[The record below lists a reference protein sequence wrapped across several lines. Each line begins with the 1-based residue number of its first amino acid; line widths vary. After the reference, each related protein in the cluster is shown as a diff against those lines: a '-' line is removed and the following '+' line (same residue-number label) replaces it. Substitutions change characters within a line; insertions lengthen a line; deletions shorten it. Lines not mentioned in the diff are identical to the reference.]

1 MPPRA
6 AFIEEFDDDMDIPL
20 PSRPLPS
27 TGTRGQIIEEIDI
40 ASDDHGPGTG
50 INRGASS
57 SSGRPGPSGSTAQQP
72 PSRQAFSKMQEQ
84 VQVLQGADRSPY
96 KTYVSWSTPV
106 LSLLC
111 SCSNTVIPSW
121 NVIYPIYLDAKQ
133 PYGTARRIAREH
145 SLWWPLSTDINA
157 AANRLGLNT
166 LHEMDK
172 CHPKD
177 WENPGR
183 VRVLWKKD
191 GKPVNARF
199 STSGYSFFPPSS
211 VLYLL
216 YMTMI
221 YNVDHAVLQKNS
233 SW

>member
-1 MPPRA
+1 MEVEAECESQKVRVRGDEPRTRCGHKQAAAAEVKSVSNQTLPNLLSSHLPTHLRSSTNSYHCQLTMPPRA

-96 KTYVSWSTPV
+96 KTYVS
-106 LSLLC
+106 
-111 SCSNTVIPSW
+111 
-121 NVIYPIYLDAKQ
+121 
-133 PYGTARRIAREH
+133 
-145 SLWWPLSTDINA
+145 
-157 AANRLGLNT
+157 
-166 LHEMDK
+166 
-172 CHPKD
+172 
-177 WENPGR
+177 
-183 VRVLWKKD
+183 
-191 GKPVNARF
+191 
-199 STSGYSFFPPSS
+199 
-211 VLYLL
+211 
-216 YMTMI
+216 
-221 YNVDHAVLQKNS
+221 
-233 SW
+233 